1 MSHFLSE
8 FENLLQFLRKLKND
22 TVLFGDF
29 NIDCLKYSLDRTNYE
44 NILSAYNYKRQNS
57 EPTRVTATS
66 STCIDHLITSY
77 QVEHKTIKSTI
88 NDHYSVLAET
98 PGIKTVPVSSDTKTI
113 NVRNLKN

>member
-1 MSHFLSE
+1 MTL
-8 FENLLQFLRKLKND
+8 NRKLKND

-29 NIDCLKYSLDRTNYE
+29 NIDCLKNSLDRTNYE

-66 STCIDHLITSY
+66 STDHLITSY
-77 QVEHKTIKSTI
+77 QVERKTIKSTI
-88 NDHYSVLAET
+88 SDHYSVLAEI

-113 NVRNLKN
+113 NVRNLKK